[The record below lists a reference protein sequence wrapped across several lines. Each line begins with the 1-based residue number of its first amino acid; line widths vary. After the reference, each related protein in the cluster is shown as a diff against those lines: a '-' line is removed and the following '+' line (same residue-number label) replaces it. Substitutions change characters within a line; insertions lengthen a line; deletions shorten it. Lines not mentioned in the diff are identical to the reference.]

1 MPQWVSWR
9 YGLLGLAVWALL
21 GAEVRGQEAVYSLVT
36 GQPASDADMIG
47 IGLTSL
53 VDARLHDIRV
63 DLIRTDGDADGA
75 AQLTAGEAQFALL
88 PQPIVAELA
97 ARGTD
102 LQAMVRLW
110 RRSPD
115 DETASASSAPAE
127 SGVVLIVRADVDDAL
142 VYRLIGAMLQD
153 ESVLK
158 MVGVDQSRLAVEPAM
173 IDLGLPL
180 HAGAARYLEQS
191 VAGGGAAP
199 TADVD
204 VDAPDQPTAGET
216 FVVYFDFDHA
226 GLSSDDF
233 TQIAAACEYAASLP
247 AAKFLISGHTDLV
260 GPVSY
265 NHDLAERRAGTVASA
280 IRNDDRF
287 REALS
292 VIEFGETRPAVPTN
306 DEVSEPRNR
315 RTEITV
321 VPAER

>member
-1 MPQWVSWR
+1 MPQLWVSWR
-9 YGLLGLAVWALL
+9 HGLLGLAVLALL
-21 GAEVRGQEAVYSLVT
+21 GAEARGQETTYNIVS
-36 GQPASDADMIG
+36 GRPASDADMIG

-53 VDARLHDIRV
+53 VDARLHDVRV

-75 AQLTAGEAQFALL
+75 ALLTAGEAQFALL

-97 ARGTD
+97 ASGTN
-102 LQAMVRLW
+102 LQAMVQLW
-110 RRSPD
+110 RLSPD
-115 DETASASSAPAE
+115 EETASSDPAE
-127 SGVVLIVRADVDDAL
+127 MGVVLIARADVDDTL
-142 VYRLIGAMLQD
+142 VYRLIDAVLQD

-173 IDLGLPL
+173 ADLGLPL
-180 HAGAARYLEQS
+180 HAGAARYIEQS
-191 VAGGGAAP
+191 VVGSAVAP
-199 TADVD
+199 TAGVD
-204 VDAPDQPTAGET
+204 TPAAPDQPAAGET

-226 GLSSDDF
+226 GLSRDDF

-247 AAKFLISGHTDLV
+247 AAKFQISGHTDLV

-265 NHDLAERRAGTVASA
+265 NHDLAERRAETVASA
-280 IRNDDRF
+280 IRSDDRF

-292 VIEFGETRPAVPTN
+292 VIEFGETRPAVPTS

-321 VPAER
+321 IPAER